1 MAGYVPAETVLVE
14 YLTGKFPDAFVC
26 TETPDNLEEVLPA
39 IQVERIG
46 GTDSVITLDVARVDV
61 DVFAAS
67 REDARNLSEEVR
79 SLLRNDLIGLTISGA
94 VVADVVTV
102 SAPAKQFWDSTT
114 LRRFVAT
121 YEATIH
127 CNPL

>member
-1 MAGYVPAETVLVE
+1 MVAGYVPAETVLVE

-61 DVFAAS
+61 DVCAAS
-67 REDARNLSEEVR
+67 REYAPNLSEEVR
-79 SLLRNDLIGLTISGA
+79 SLLRNDLIGQTVAGA
-94 VVADVVTV
+94 VVADVTTTV
-102 SAPAKQFWDSTT
+102 APTKQFWVSSS
-114 LRRFVAT
+114 LRRFAAT
-121 YEATIH
+121 YE
-127 CNPL
+127 